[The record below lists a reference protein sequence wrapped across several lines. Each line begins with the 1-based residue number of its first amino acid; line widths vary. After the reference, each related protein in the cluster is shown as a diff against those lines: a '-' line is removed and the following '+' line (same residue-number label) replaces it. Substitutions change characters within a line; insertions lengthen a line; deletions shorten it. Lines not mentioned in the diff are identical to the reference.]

1 MNRIFLL
8 IFGFSVLLMSELNA
22 QNSQSAIP
30 PYKNSELSTDER
42 IDDIRLEAQFEIENG
57 IHLSVSD

>member
-8 IFGFSVLLMSELNA
+8 IFGISVFLMSELNA
-22 QNSQSAIP
+22 QNSQSVFFP
-30 PYKNSELSTDER
+30 CKNSEHPTDER
-42 IDDIRLEAQFEIENG
+42 IDDIRLESRFEIENS

>member
-22 QNSQSAIP
+22 QNSQSVIP

-42 IDDIRLEAQFEIENG
+42 IDDIRLESKFEIENG